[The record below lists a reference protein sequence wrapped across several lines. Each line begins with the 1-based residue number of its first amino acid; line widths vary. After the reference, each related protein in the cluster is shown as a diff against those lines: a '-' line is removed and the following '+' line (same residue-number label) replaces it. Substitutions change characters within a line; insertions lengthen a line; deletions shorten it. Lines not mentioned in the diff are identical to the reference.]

1 MPSARASLCCAPER
15 RRPPPP
21 RPRAASGWSLIELLV
36 AAALSLSL
44 AALALRAYL
53 AGDLMQRDVTAE
65 LRLHE
70 GARYAFHALGN
81 SIRLAG
87 FPGCL
92 GESNEFS
99 PFASTWR
106 GPPAFA
112 PVEGWNAQRPHPE
125 FGAGQEGEVIALWWS
140 VAGCGDAAPREL
152 RPPPGG
158 GGGLRGSLFY
168 IGRRGND
175 AGNPPALFLREL
187 SSLGDATGP
196 ARELVEGLEAIRFS
210 YQTSASGNP
219 LPAQQVA
226 DWRDVR
232 GIRVELRLRSTLD
245 ADLSRDFSQMLALRN
260 RPLAAADFP
269 QVEWPPEDPQG
280 PQGPQNLEAP
290 PP

>member
-1 MPSARASLCCAPER
+1 MPSARGSVFCAPER
-15 RRPPPP
+15 RESRPPRPP
-21 RPRAASGWSLIELLV
+21 RPRAADGWSLVELLV

-53 AGDLMQRDVTAE
+53 AGDSIQRDVTAE

-81 SIRLAG
+81 SIRLAS

-92 GESNEFS
+92 GESNDFS

-106 GPPAFA
+106 APPAFT
-112 PVEGWNAQRPHPE
+112 PVEGWNARRPHPE

-140 VAGCGDAAPREL
+140 VAGCGDDAPREL
-152 RPPPGG
+152 RPPAGG
-158 GGGLRGSLFY
+158 SGGGLRGSLFY

-175 AGNPPALFLREL
+175 SGNPPALFLREL
-187 SSLGDATGP
+187 STAGGTGP
-196 ARELVEGLEAIRFS
+196 ARELVEGLEAIRFA
-210 YQTSASGNP
+210 YQTAASGIP

-226 DWRDVR
+226 DWGDVR

-245 ADLSRDFSQMLALRN
+245 ADLHKDFSQMLALRN
-260 RPLAAADFP
+260 RPLAASDFP
-269 QVEWPPEDPQG
+269 RVEWPREDSQG
-280 PQGPQNLEAP
+280 PENPEAP